1 MKITYISHSG
11 FLIEMEECYFIF
23 DYYHGKLPELKK
35 DKPVFV
41 FASHN
46 HPDHFNPKI
55 FKLLS
60 GQKRVVAVLSKDV
73 YASRVPEGIEI
84 FSVKPCMDYELP
96 LCVKM
101 HTLRS
106 TDIGVAF
113 LIKKE
118 DKVIYH
124 AGDLNDWVWKED
136 SIQNNKSMTGRY
148 RKEIDSLIGETID
161 IAFLPLDPRQ
171 EEHYAD
177 GMLYFLKKINVKKVF
192 PMHFWNKPQT
202 VLRFLNEN
210 PHYDPIICKLT
221 ENGKNIQ
228 L

>member
-11 FLIEMEECYFIF
+11 FLVELQDCYLIF
-23 DYYHGKLPELKK
+23 DYYHGKLPSLIQ
-35 DKPVFV
+35 DKPVLV

-46 HPDHFNPKI
+46 HPDHFNPRI
-55 FKLLS
+55 FQLLS

-84 FSVKPCMDYELP
+84 HKVKPCMDYELP
-96 LCVKM
+96 YDIKLR
-101 HTLRS
+101 TLRS

-113 LIKKE
+113 LVKK
-118 DKVIYH
+118 DNQVIYH

-136 SIQNNKSMTGRY
+136 TIQNNKSMTGRY
-148 RKEIDSLIGETID
+148 RKEIDSLTGITID

-171 EEHYAD
+171 EEYYAN
-177 GMLYFLKKINVKKVF
+177 GLLYFLKKVKVKRAF

-202 VLRFLNEN
+202 VQTFIDEN
-210 PHYDPIICKLT
+210 PNYESTICALT
-221 ENGKNIQ
+221 KNGQSIRI
-228 L
+228 